1 LVKRQNID
9 DLTYVFCNEVE
20 SCQQLFF
27 ECVAASKLWKEIGLI
42 LGLRIQIVTLSDITI
57 LWNDKKKNAL
67 LNMIFAAILRTI
79 WITRNDHVF
88 NRSQWFEMQG
98 MWRQVSFICAQ

>member
-1 LVKRQNID
+1 MCFAMKLN
-9 DLTYVFCNEVE
+9 LANNC
-20 SCQQLFF
+20 FF
-27 ECVAASKLWKEIGLI
+27 DCVAASKLWKEIGLI